1 MKIKI
6 IFMIF
11 AFSILSFVPVA
22 RAELCGGTI
31 TIQVNPS
38 SGIGAYS
45 DPEPTDPDS
54 DPQPSYQ

>member
-11 AFSILSFVPVA
+11 VFSTSLFVSVA
-22 RAELCGGTI
+22 RSELCGGTI
-31 TIQVNPS
+31 TIQLNPS
-38 SGIGAYS
+38 SGTGVYS

-54 DPQPSYQ
+54 DLQPSYQ